1 MKTRSILDSGTKCW
15 GGYSMNVLLIEAILD
30 RYVAKVQRRNK
41 DWSQTEVEA
50 LLLELREEVL
60 ECLK

>member
-1 MKTRSILDSGTKCW
+1 MAAGPVPEGQALGV
-15 GGYSMNVLLIEAILD
+15 YSMSILLIEAILD

-41 DWSQTEVEA
+41 DWTPKEVEA
-50 LLLELREEVL
+50 LLLELRVEVL

>member
-1 MKTRSILDSGTKCW
+1 
-15 GGYSMNVLLIEAILD
+15 MNVLLIEAILD

-50 LLLELREEVL
+50 LLLELRQEVL